1 MLRETEWMT
10 INHVLLDIYT
20 ISSIDVMAKKVM
32 KGLRL
37 LIPYEKGYF
46 LLFDEDGERLPEG
59 LCCAGFDE
67 KELEA
72 YIQSSYEEDY
82 LKYLYDFTT
91 RSPIYQDT
99 NILMDNIRKFTPFY
113 TSFLVPA
120 DCPYGAGI
128 LLVRNS
134 RIIGILELFR
144 SRKLVDFED
153 RDVYVLNALKAH
165 IENIVFNSIQMSRKQ
180 ALAERCFQNM
190 KTRFELT
197 DREDDILML
206 LSNGLSN
213 KEICDRLVISTS
225 TVKKHIYNIYNKTGV
240 KSRTQLMNLLYS
252 L

>member
-10 INHVLLDIYT
+10 INHVLLDIYM
-20 ISSIDVMAKKVM
+20 ISSLDAMTKKVM

-46 LLFDEDGERLPEG
+46 LLFDEDGEILPDG

-67 KELEA
+67 AELHA
-72 YIQSSYEEDY
+72 YIHDSYKEDY
-82 LKYLYDFTT
+82 LKYLYDFSTKA
-91 RSPIYQDT
+91 PIYQDT
-99 NILMDNIRKFTPFY
+99 NVLMDNIRKFTPFY
-113 TSFLVPA
+113 TNFLVPG

-128 LLVRNS
+128 LLIRNS

-165 IENIVFNSIQMSRKQ
+165 IENIVFNGIQMSRRQ

-190 KTRFELT
+190 KTHFDLT
-197 DREDDILML
+197 DREDDILRL

-225 TVKKHIYNIYNKTGV
+225 TVKKHVYNIYNKTGV